1 MLRLA
6 RTALNITEDKPLISF
21 PSWLT
26 LWTNTINPCLFVV
39 TIFYSCY
46 RLKSFSLIQAYLKQ
60 KEVPLMARKSSR
72 KTLKYEKK
80 PQVNFNELLQ
90 WALKCVCVHTFI
102 SHIIFFYF
110 FIRTGTEAS
119 LFWAS
124 LVLVLDILCSVLR
137 RFWLFYLKGL

>member
-1 MLRLA
+1 
-6 RTALNITEDKPLISF
+6 
-21 PSWLT
+21 
-26 LWTNTINPCLFVV
+26 
-39 TIFYSCY
+39 
-46 RLKSFSLIQAYLKQ
+46 
-60 KEVPLMARKSSR
+60 MARKSSR
-72 KTLKYEKK
+72 KTLKYEKKK

-137 RFWLFYLKGL
+137 RF